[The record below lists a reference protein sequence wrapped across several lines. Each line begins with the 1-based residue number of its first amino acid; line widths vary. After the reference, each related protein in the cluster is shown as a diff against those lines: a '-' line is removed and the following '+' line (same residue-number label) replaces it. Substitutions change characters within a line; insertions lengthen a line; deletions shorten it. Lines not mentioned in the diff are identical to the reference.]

1 MCIAC
6 NIFCCNTGASFA
18 TFSDN
23 HEGNMG
29 DKVENDKGKNCG
41 KIRNF
46 VGKDGLAL
54 LRVAECVGKRTLN
67 VISEKGQNAAEGK
80 THIPPWWPVETD
92 EIMRQVTGMK

>member
-1 MCIAC
+1 
-6 NIFCCNTGASFA
+6 
-18 TFSDN
+18 
-23 HEGNMG
+23 MG

-41 KIRNF
+41 KIRSF

-54 LRVAECVGKRTLN
+54 LRVAECVGKRSLN
-67 VISEKGQNAAEGK
+67 VVSEKGQIAAEGK